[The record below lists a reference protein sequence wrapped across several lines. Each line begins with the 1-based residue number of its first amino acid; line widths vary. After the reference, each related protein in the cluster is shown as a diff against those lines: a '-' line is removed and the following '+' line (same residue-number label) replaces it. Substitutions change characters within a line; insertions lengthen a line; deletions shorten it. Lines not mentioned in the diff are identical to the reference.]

1 MRSRASLWVIALS
14 SMAVLGFILWSVWAE
29 LDQITRARGQVIP
42 TGRVQ
47 TVQAATEGTVNAIMV
62 KEGDEVAKGQLLV
75 ALDQVSAGAGVE
87 EGRARVAA
95 LRATMARIE
104 AELFNKALAFPPD
117 VAAFPEVASNQR
129 MLLARRRQALNA
141 DIAALSAQLSL
152 ARQELELNRPLVGS
166 GDIARAEI
174 LRLQRQVSDLPGQI
188 ASRRSRYLQ
197 ELQTEYTQTQEQLT
211 TAEQALIQ
219 RADQLGN
226 SELRAPA
233 AGIVS
238 NLKISTVGAVLRPGE
253 EVMQIIPAGARL
265 IVEANLSPAEIAF
278 IRPGQSASVKFD
290 AYDSSIYGSA
300 EGQVIF
306 VSPDTTTVPRADGG
320 QDSFYRVQLAVDT
333 RPMHPKNPGE
343 RIAIHPGMTATAEIK
358 TVTEIFLSCHQWQ
371 TVFQYLT
378 KPILRTTSEALGE
391 R

>member
-1 MRSRASLWVIALS
+1 MRSRTSIWVIALS
-14 SMAVLGFILWSVWAE
+14 SLAVLGFLLWSVWAD

-62 KEGDEVAKGQLLV
+62 KEGDRVAKGQLLV
-75 ALDQVSAGAGVE
+75 ALDQVSAGAAVE

-95 LRATMARIE
+95 LRASMARIE
-104 AELFNKALAFPPD
+104 AELFNRPLSFPSD
-117 VAAFPEVASNQR
+117 VAGFPEVANNQR

-141 DIAALSAQLSL
+141 DIAAISAQLSL

-166 GDIARAEI
+166 GDIARAEL
-174 LRLQRQVSDLPGQI
+174 LRLQRSVSDLSGQI

-211 TAEQALIQ
+211 TAEQGLTQ
-219 RADQLGN
+219 RSDQLGN
-226 SELRAPA
+226 AELRAPA
-233 AGIVS
+233 AGVVS
-238 NLKISTVGAVLRPGE
+238 NLRISTVGAVLRPGD

-290 AYDSSIYGSA
+290 AYDSSVYGGA
-300 EGQVIF
+300 EGKVIF
-306 VSPDTTTVPRADGG
+306 VSPDTTSVPRPEGG

-333 RPMHPKNPGE
+333 RTMRPKEPGE
-343 RIAIHPGMTATAEIK
+343 RIEIQPGMTATAEIK
-358 TVTEIFLSCHQWQ
+358 TGTT

-378 KPILRTTSEALGE
+378 KPILRTTSEAMGE

>member
-1 MRSRASLWVIALS
+1 MRSRTSIWVIALS
-14 SMAVLGFILWSVWAE
+14 TLAVLGFFLWSIWAE

-62 KEGDEVAKGQLLV
+62 KEGDRVAKGQLLV
-75 ALDQVSAGAGVE
+75 ALDQVSAGAAVE

-95 LRATMARIE
+95 LRASMARIE
-104 AELFNKALAFPPD
+104 AELFNRPLSFPAD
-117 VAAFPEVASNQR
+117 VAAFPDVANNQR

-141 DIAALSAQLSL
+141 DIAALSAQLTL

-166 GDIARAEI
+166 GDIARAEL
-174 LRLQRQVSDLPGQI
+174 LRLQRSVSDLSGQI

-211 TAEQALIQ
+211 TAEQGLTQ
-219 RADQLGN
+219 RTDQLGN
-226 SELRAPA
+226 AELRAPV

-238 NLKISTVGAVLRPGE
+238 NLKLSTVGAVLRPGD

-290 AYDSSIYGSA
+290 AYDASVYGGA
-300 EGQVIF
+300 EGKVIF

-333 RPMHPKNPGE
+333 RTMRPRDPGE
-343 RIAIHPGMTATAEIK
+343 RIAIQPGMTATAEIK
-358 TVTEIFLSCHQWQ
+358 TGTT
-371 TVFQYLT
+371 TVFRYLT
-378 KPILRTTSEALGE
+378 KPILRTTSEAMGE

>member
-1 MRSRASLWVIALS
+1 MRSRTSIWVIGLSAL
-14 SMAVLGFILWSVWAE
+14 AVLGFLLWSIWAE
-29 LDQITRARGQVIP
+29 LDQITRARGQIIP

-47 TVQAATEGTVNAIMV
+47 TVQAAAEGTVNSIRV
-62 KEGDEVAKGQLLV
+62 KEGDRVAKGQLLV
-75 ALDQVSAGAGVE
+75 ALDQVSTGAAVE

-95 LRATMARIE
+95 LRASMARIE
-104 AELFNKALAFPPD
+104 AELFNRPLSFPPD
-117 VAAFPEVASNQR
+117 VAGFPEVANNQR
-129 MLLARRRQALNA
+129 MLLARRRQALAA

-166 GDIARAEI
+166 GDIARAEL
-174 LRLQRQVSDLPGQI
+174 LRLQRSVSDLSGQI

-211 TAEQALIQ
+211 TAEQALTQ

-226 SELRAPA
+226 AELRAPA

-238 NLKISTVGAVLRPGE
+238 NLRISTVGAVLRPGD

-278 IRPGQSASVKFD
+278 IRPGQDASVKFD
-290 AYDSSIYGSA
+290 AYDSSVYGGA
-300 EGQVIF
+300 EGKVIF
-306 VSPDTTTVPRADGG
+306 VSPDTTSVTRPDGG

-333 RPMHPKNPGE
+333 GTMRPKDPGE
-343 RIAIHPGMTATAEIK
+343 RIAIQPGMTATAEIK
-358 TVTEIFLSCHQWQ
+358 TGTT

-378 KPILRTTSEALGE
+378 KPILRTTSEAMGE